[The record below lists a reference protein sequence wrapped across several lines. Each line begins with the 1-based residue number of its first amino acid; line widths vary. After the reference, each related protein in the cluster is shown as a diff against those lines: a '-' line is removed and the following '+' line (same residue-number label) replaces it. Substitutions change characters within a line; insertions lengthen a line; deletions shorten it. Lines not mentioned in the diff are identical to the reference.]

1 LGFAFLGAKGVKV
14 MVGIVGGVRVAVEV
28 AGDTVIVEVTT
39 SVLEMTSV
47 VPVLTVAIS
56 SVVVVDDVTVK

>member
-47 VPVLTVAIS
+47 APVLTVAIS
-56 SVVVVDDVTVK
+56 SVVVVDDVTVQ

>member
-1 LGFAFLGAKGVKV
+1 MGFAFLGAKGVNV
-14 MVGIVGGVRVAVEV
+14 MVEIVGGVRVAVEV

-47 VPVLTVAIS
+47 APVLTVAIS

>member
-1 LGFAFLGAKGVKV
+1 LGFAFLGAKGVDV

-47 VPVLTVAIS
+47 APVLTVAIS
-56 SVVVVDDVTVK
+56 SVVVVDDVTVQ

>member
-1 LGFAFLGAKGVKV
+1 
-14 MVGIVGGVRVAVEV
+14 MVEIVGGVRVAVEV

>member
-56 SVVVVDDVTVK
+56 SVVIVDDVTVK